1 MLTILKWCFSQL
13 GAVVTFLSK
22 ITTLGDFTIEYIS
35 NVKYRQNYSQKELD
49 KLTGRTP
56 DVLMMMLYSPKPL
69 EWKALKE
76 LNDMLGKEL
85 LGRKLRYLISRQRKG

>member
-1 MLTILKWCFSQL
+1 MVLFPSF

-35 NVKYRQNYSQKELD
+35 NVKYGQIYSQKELD
-49 KLTGRTP
+49 QLFGNTP
-56 DVLMMMLYSPKPL
+56 DGVNDVVLKLL

-76 LNDMLGKEL
+76 LNDMLGKDLSEE
-85 LGRKLRYLISRQRKG
+85 K

>member
-1 MLTILKWCFSQL
+1 MVHFPSL
-13 GAVVTFLSK
+13 GVVVIFLSK

-56 DVLMMMLYSPKPL
+56 TDVLMMMMLYSLKPL

-85 LGRKLRYLISRQRKG
+85 LGRKLRYLISRQRKV

>member
-1 MLTILKWCFSQL
+1 MVLFPSF

-35 NVKYRQNYSQKELD
+35 NVKYGQIYSQKELD
-49 KLTGRTP
+49 KLFGNTP
-56 DVLMMMLYSPKPL
+56 DGVNDDVVLKPL
-69 EWKALKE
+69 EWKALKV

-85 LGRKLRYLISRQRKG
+85 LEEN

>member
-1 MLTILKWCFSQL
+1 MVHFPSL
-13 GAVVTFLSK
+13 GVVVIFLSK

-56 DVLMMMLYSPKPL
+56 TDVLMMMLYSLKPL
-69 EWKALKE
+69 EWKAFKE
-76 LNDMLGKEL
+76 LIDMLGKEL
-85 LGRKLRYLISRQRKG
+85 LGRKLRYLISRQRKV

>member
-1 MLTILKWCFSQL
+1 M
-13 GAVVTFLSK
+13 
-22 ITTLGDFTIEYIS
+22 
-35 NVKYRQNYSQKELD
+35 
-49 KLTGRTP
+49 
-56 DVLMMMLYSPKPL
+56 MMMLYSLKPL

>member
-1 MLTILKWCFSQL
+1 MVLFPSF

-35 NVKYRQNYSQKELD
+35 NVKYGQIYSQKELD
-49 KLTGRTP
+49 KLFGNTP
-56 DVLMMMLYSPKPL
+56 DGVNDVVLKPL

-76 LNDMLGKEL
+76 LNDTLGKEL
-85 LGRKLRYLISRQRKG
+85 LEEK